1 VLPVGLYLP
10 VPHSA
15 QSLCRCPGLE
25 CESPTDRLTA
35 RAVRTAHHGT
45 SGPRC
50 ARTPRTAL
58 PNTLPPGRRWEGGGQ
73 SEAPLGVIADRG
85 VGRRA
90 RLGGAAD
97 GRSGT
102 RRYSRARGLLER
114 RDRDVSIRAG
124 RSVDGLP
131 LGSGPSVLRV
141 RLHARR
147 MLSGM
152 PFWSHYTR
160 GPAGGLLPR
169 PDRRAGSHWCAFCGP
184 RRTLAVLFSTSNDAR
199 SRNPRNAGP
208 SAFSWACRGAWVPY
222 LGAVRRR
229 PRRYTV
235 ALPPPRVNT
244 GKTCVDPEGP
254 PGLDAPL

>member
-1 VLPVGLYLP
+1 MLPVGLYLP

-152 PFWSHYTR
+152 PFGLTTPGGQPVGSYLVPIAAPGVIGAHSVGHVVRWPCCSRQATTL
-160 GPAGGLLPR
+160 GPAILGMRDLALL
-169 PDRRAGSHWCAFCGP
+169 
-184 RRTLAVLFSTSNDAR
+184 
-199 SRNPRNAGP
+199 
-208 SAFSWACRGAWVPY
+208 WACRGVGFRTWVRS
-222 LGAVRRR
+222 AVDLAATQSPFR
-229 PRRYTV
+229 PSRQH
-235 ALPPPRVNT
+235 
-244 GKTCVDPEGP
+244 GKTCVDPR
-254 PGLDAPL
+254 ASRA